1 MRASRS
7 WTTPSRSIPFTK
19 YGTLVLCGV
28 TTGVAR
34 CLPSSR
40 SASPT
45 MPGPS
50 APYMT
55 LVGGR
60 ATNRAAVSRSGRPS
74 TRPTH
79 RSAITC
85 ALRSPCPGGTRPKWP
100 SAKSTSPFSSAATGG
115 SNAHLRQSTVTPVTN
130 PEHVEVVQAV
140 FAEAN
145 RLHLPIVVQ
154 VQNEAGYGT
163 RDAQIF
169 LTEVPP
175 RAPDVVVQLAHMAG
189 SGADAIARRDPRT
202 ARLYFDV
209 ATNAEG
215 QSYARLA
222 LLAKRIRE
230 IGTDHILHGSDA
242 SFGKHLTPRQEWATF
257 QGYVP
262 LAPVEIAAIAN
273 NIAPYLR

>member
-1 MRASRS
+1 VLIEPRS
-7 WTTPSRSIPFTK
+7 DD
-19 YGTLVLCGV
+19 LVRG
-28 TTGVAR
+28 
-34 CLPSSR
+34 
-40 SASPT
+40 
-45 MPGPS
+45 
-50 APYMT
+50 
-55 LVGGR
+55 
-60 ATNRAAVSRSGRPS
+60 RAAV
-74 TRPTH
+74 
-79 RSAITC
+79 
-85 ALRSPCPGGTRPKWP
+85 
-100 SAKSTSPFSSAATGG
+100 AARL
-115 SNAHLRQSTVTPVTN
+115 AHLFQAGYQLVPASAHVAGAARYLDLYLERDHGDARVPFGEALLTAERDDDVWHVVTETLRVPGPEVLVPFDAYALDELRRCAAALHAAGLKLHFANSGVVLTN